1 MKEKG
6 VALVHIS
13 WPAANS
19 SDDALCFVH
28 DRAPSSRDKGP
39 TDIFHHLLSPVDAQD
54 MLQNLDAHRLCHLR
68 MNAHR
73 FRQIRF
79 HERNVRQPFGLR
91 SFPQD
96 FETLTRSID
105 RHNPSA
111 IRSKRSCDSPRSAAK
126 VSENVGWLQS

>member
-1 MKEKG
+1 MKEEG

-19 SDDALCFVH
+19 SDDAVCFVH

-39 TDIFHHLLSPVDAQD
+39 TDIFHHLLSPVDTQD
-54 MLQNLDAHRLCHLR
+54 MLQDLDAHRLCRLR
-68 MNAHR
+68 MNVHR

-79 HERNVRQPFGLR
+79 YERNVRQPFGLR

-96 FETLTRSID
+96 FETLTGSID
-105 RHNPSA
+105 PHNPSA
-111 IRSKRSCDSPRSAAK
+111 IRGKSTRDSPRSAAK
-126 VSENVGWLQS
+126 VSENVGRLQS